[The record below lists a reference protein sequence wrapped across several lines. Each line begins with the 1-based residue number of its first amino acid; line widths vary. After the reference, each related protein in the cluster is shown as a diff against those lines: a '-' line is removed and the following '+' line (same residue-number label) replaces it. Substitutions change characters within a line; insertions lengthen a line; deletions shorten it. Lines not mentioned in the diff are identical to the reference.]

1 MNNPT
6 EIIVLPAAEY
16 RADQAAIQDRLNQL
30 QRTVE
35 ALLNAPEKSK
45 WMTAAEVCELR
56 GFSESTLRNRVA
68 AGSIK
73 KIETADGPRY
83 LRAEVENMKR

>member
-1 MNNPT
+1 MT

-16 RADQAAIQDRLNQL
+16 RADREALQIRLGQL
-30 QRTVE
+30 QKAVE
-35 ALLNAPEKSK
+35 ALANAPQKSPYL
-45 WMTAAEVCELR
+45 TGPEVCKLR
-56 GFSESTLRNRVA
+56 GFSESTLRNRVK
-68 AGSIK
+68 AGRIT